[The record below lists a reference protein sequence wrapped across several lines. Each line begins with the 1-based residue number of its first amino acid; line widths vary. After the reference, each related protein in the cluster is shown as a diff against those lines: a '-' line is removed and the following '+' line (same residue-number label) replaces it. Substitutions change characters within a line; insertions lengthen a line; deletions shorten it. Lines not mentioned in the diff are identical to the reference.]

1 MAAEPECPP
10 CKKGAPDWMVTF
22 SDLMTLLMTFFVIM
36 LSMSTISD
44 PKFQQATESIKEA
57 FSGIYVFGQP
67 TKNIISIM
75 ELDPASKKV
84 EVKEQEESQELTNT
98 KEQEYTEQEKH
109 KAQIVNVLEEVVQEL
124 LNVEVDS
131 GVAEVENKQER
142 LLIRFPAEAT
152 FESGS
157 ADLKKA
163 MEKVIITLADSLR
176 GLDLSFVVNGHTDDV
191 PISSGKFRSNWDLS
205 GARASSVAQVF
216 ELYGGFP
223 TSQLE
228 IIGHSDGE
236 PLVPN
241 DSRENRERNRRI
253 EVFIEPGVSQVNSKL
268 FDDVLEVTGYD
279 TTAYQ
284 VKTKADTI
292 KEEVKKDSSKVE
304 LKSKEEKLNSKIDE
318 IKNKIR
324 NFGGKK

>member
-241 DSRENRERNRRI
+241 DSRENRDRNRRI

-284 VKTKADTI
+284 VKPKADTI